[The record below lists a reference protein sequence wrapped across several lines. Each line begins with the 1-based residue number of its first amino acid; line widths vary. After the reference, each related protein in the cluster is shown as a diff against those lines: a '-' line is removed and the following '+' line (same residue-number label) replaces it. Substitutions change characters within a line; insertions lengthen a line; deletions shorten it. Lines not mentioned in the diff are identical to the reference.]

1 MRALNKQQQMPQKPA
16 HEHVDISAKLAA
28 VGLLEHLP
36 SEVWPPMNA
45 VRELNSKIKNLHKAG
60 QEVAFVAVDL
70 CKCAFVLHFFCCCW
84 VLCFVAQV
92 FAQRLS

>member
-1 MRALNKQQQMPQKPA
+1 MLALNKREQKPA

-45 VRELNSKIKNLHKAG
+45 VRELNSGARVLGLGRATSRL
-60 QEVAFVAVDL
+60 AFDL
-70 CKCAFVLHFFCCCW
+70 V
-84 VLCFVAQV
+84 
-92 FAQRLS
+92 QRGLALST

>member
-1 MRALNKQQQMPQKPA
+1 MRALSKRDQKPA

-45 VRELNSKIKNLHKAG
+45 VRELNSKIKNMQKTG

-70 CKCAFVLHFFCCCW
+70 CKCACVFCS
-84 VLCFVAQV
+84 LCLRGLVCYVAQV
-92 FAQRLS
+92 SAQWLS